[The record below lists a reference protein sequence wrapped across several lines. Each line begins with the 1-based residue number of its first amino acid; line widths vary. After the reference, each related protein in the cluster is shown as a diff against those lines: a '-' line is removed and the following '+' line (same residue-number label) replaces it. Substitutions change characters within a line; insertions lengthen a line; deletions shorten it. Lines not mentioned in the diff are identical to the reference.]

1 MTKEDDPRI
10 TRYNQRIVEA
20 SAQFMPTNE
29 TTEPDRPGI
38 EHRQTGPESDG
49 MMTGISGKDV
59 DMQEASTPGN
69 GQDEAAAVATS
80 SGHPGGSRHAR
91 EGMNKRHGGELRE
104 ELDRATKWIREDSHA
119 SKRVIDDQAS
129 PDQGKRPRQ
138 EDVKEDNCMGMICD
152 VR

>member
-29 TTEPDRPGI
+29 TIEPDHPGI

-80 SGHPGGSRHAR
+80 SGNPYGSRHAR

-104 ELDRATKWIREDSHA
+104 EFDRATKWIREESHSSKA
-119 SKRVIDDQAS
+119 SSTTRHRLI
-129 PDQGKRPRQ
+129 
-138 EDVKEDNCMGMICD
+138 KENDLD
-152 VR
+152 RKT